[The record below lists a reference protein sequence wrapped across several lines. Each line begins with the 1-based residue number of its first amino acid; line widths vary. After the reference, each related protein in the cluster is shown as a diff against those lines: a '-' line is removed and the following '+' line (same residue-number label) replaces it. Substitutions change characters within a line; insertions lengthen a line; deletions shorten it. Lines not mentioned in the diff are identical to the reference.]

1 MVTFPPASRRERAF
15 LATEMVV
22 ALGILVV
29 VALPLAYAHVDALRR
44 VAADY
49 RRTALL
55 ELIDGEAEILAA
67 GAARSIAEGR
77 HEWTFHGASAR
88 NLPAGHLTLTREGN
102 RARLEWI
109 PTDRRQG
116 RPVLREFTLRNPS
129 GLRAQP

>member
-55 ELIDGEAEILAA
+55 ELVDGEAEILAA
-67 GAARSIAEGR
+67 GAARVVTDGR
-77 HEWTFHGASAR
+77 HAWTLRGASAR
-88 NLPAGHLTLTREGN
+88 NVPAGQAILTREGN

-109 PTDRRQG
+109 PADRRQG
-116 RPVLREFTLRNPS
+116 RPVLREFTLRTPS
-129 GLRAQP
+129 EPKGKP